1 MEDMAMT
8 AELAVKPPS
17 YEEWLEWQ
25 WNDDSWWDWI
35 LESEFEHGKT
45 LGIWSAPKDMTFDL
59 YHRQCAGGG
68 QIQDLELFVK
78 TFYDRLAK
86 VSPVL
91 TEMLRDNMIF
101 FRWETTRNNNLQSR
115 DYDDYQTWDEEWY
128 FSQGLFKGLNV
139 QELYEAESESNKSL
153 FEEELLNI
161 IDDYYQDILQ
171 VLLVEDETR
180 TSTEEYE
187 EWIKHSWIP

>member
-1 MEDMAMT
+1 
-8 AELAVKPPS
+8 
-17 YEEWLEWQ
+17 
-25 WNDDSWWDWI
+25 
-35 LESEFEHGKT
+35 
-45 LGIWSAPKDMTFDL
+45 
-59 YHRQCAGGG
+59 
-68 QIQDLELFVK
+68 
-78 TFYDRLAK
+78 
-86 VSPVL
+86 
-91 TEMLRDNMIF
+91 MIF